1 MFIFLKLGLLYVAGN
16 KDDFTFNKTNLLK
29 TPSGRKIL
37 KKGILKDEGY
47 RQFKKYAD
55 LSKKEYDEF
64 VLRFRNDVYGL
75 LISDSSPISTHDEFI
90 KEIGGS
96 EALRLDSKDFAK
108 IKDKLLKDGSL
119 FDRIKRI
126 LNSNFVKM
134 TFPVF
139 YALYDGFMGFK
150 KDPSLLNLRNSV
162 IDGHV
167 IAIDLSEPMDR
178 ILDKDEDTDY
188 LDDYKYLN
196 PYILSLAKQKIT
208 TLGDDVYREF
218 EKGFK
223 DALDGQQLDYE
234 MKIGLKDLTY
244 ENLEQS
250 YKKYRSILGTAGKN
264 MSLNQKPLSEI
275 YYIGMSKA
283 AECVGCGNEIQDA
296 IVTSGIKSPS
306 WPLFYSI
313 TTGNVRKGFKL
324 TLDKS
329 YSYLSEANSAI
340 SMLDDEFKVKPFLGF
355 LFLTVSHYNEFW
367 YQELL
372 SNRMDLLTKF
382 QKDIDDKKTVN
393 L

>member
-1 MFIFLKLGLLYVAGN
+1 MSSN

-29 TPSGRKIL
+29 TSSGRKIL

-47 RQFKKYAD
+47 RQFKKYVD
-55 LSKKEYDEF
+55 LSKKEYDAF
-64 VLRFRNDVYGL
+64 VLRFQNDIYGL
-75 LISDSSPISTHDEFI
+75 LRSDSTPLSTHDEFI
-90 KEIGGS
+90 NEIGGS
-96 EALRLDSKDFAK
+96 EDLRLGPKDFER
-108 IKDKLLKDGSL
+108 IKNNLLKDDNL

-139 YALYDGFMGFK
+139 YALYDGFVNYK
-150 KDPSLLNLRNSV
+150 KDPSLLKQRNSV

-178 ILDKDEDTDY
+178 ILDKDEDVEY
-188 LDDYKYLN
+188 LDDYKFLN
-196 PYILSLAKQKIT
+196 PYILRLAKQKISNV
-208 TLGDDVYREF
+208 GNDIYREF
-218 EKGFK
+218 GNGFK

-234 MKIGLKDLTY
+234 MKVGIKELSY

-275 YYIGMSKA
+275 YYIGMAKA

-296 IVTSGIKSPS
+296 IVTNGIKSPS
-306 WPLFYSI
+306 WPLFYSV
-313 TTGNVRKGFKL
+313 TTGNVKKGFKL

-329 YSYLSEANSAI
+329 YSYLSEAYSALN
-340 SMLDDEFKVKPFLGF
+340 MLDDDFEVKPFLGF

-367 YQELL
+367 YQDLL
-372 SNRMDLLTKF
+372 SHRADLLSKI
-382 QKDIDDKKTVN
+382 QKDIDKKIIS